1 MCCCWCAVIVV
12 NYFLFSIRAFLPAE
26 DADTTTNASA
36 KVAVCPS
43 WEKFVALT
51 DLLDYNLNDIADGL
65 SRKKFAC
72 FASSEISR
80 LIKALFEDSPRR
92 QSLLQSIAEVA

>member
-1 MCCCWCAVIVV
+1 MNTLCDCDCE
-12 NYFLFSIRAFLPAE
+12 IRAFIPSEE
-26 DADTTTNASA
+26 DTSKPIT
-36 KVAVCPS
+36 VCPS
-43 WEKFVALT
+43 WDKFVALT

-72 FASSEISR
+72 FTSLEISN

-92 QSLLQSIAEVA
+92 QSLLNSIAEVVA

>member
-1 MCCCWCAVIVV
+1 
-12 NYFLFSIRAFLPAE
+12 
-26 DADTTTNASA
+26 
-36 KVAVCPS
+36 
-43 WEKFVALT
+43 LT

-72 FASSEISR
+72 FTSLEISN

-92 QSLLQSIAEVA
+92 QSLLNSIAEVVA